1 MDKKRNGK
9 MKKNRNIIF
18 IVVLCSAIVL
28 VFTIGEKIVLTSMEN
43 LGIAVGIGNGIN
55 KEVGGNII
63 YRVTTSTNSYKEDSS
78 VETIVS
84 TGVGSTIG
92 KTREDRQNKSGLGLF
107 LGLVKINLIDK
118 EYAEYGIRTLME
130 IIFKNPLANDN
141 QFLLVCKGKHEEYFN
156 YKVPGYDNSADY
168 ISDMIKNSVNYNFF
182 KGGYTFQNAALSMDA
197 EGKNFVS
204 PFIEIVEDGI
214 KIKGMAVFN
223 KDKLGVILD
232 MKETRIM
239 NMLRENKVRGI
250 LTIQKNS
257 EEYINY
263 QAESK
268 RKISCKRTGDKYTF
282 TIDLKLEGEIIN
294 NELYE
299 GIATDI
305 EVTNKFE
312 DDMARQVK
320 EVCNGFLGKMKK
332 EYKLDLLQL
341 GWVAAAKYGR
351 DTGVDWNEVVAS
363 SDIVVNVKVHVDKLG
378 RGQY

>member
-1 MDKKRNGK
+1 MN
-9 MKKNRNIIF
+9 
-18 IVVLCSAIVL
+18 
-28 VFTIGEKIVLTSMEN
+28 LTSMEE
-43 LGIAVGIGNGIN
+43 LGIAVGVGNGIN
-55 KEVGGNII
+55 KDVGGNII

-107 LGLVKINLIDK
+107 LGLIKINLIDQ
-118 EYAEYGIRTLME
+118 EYAEYGIRTLIE

-141 QFLLVCKGKHEEYFN
+141 EFLLVCKGKHEEYFN
-156 YKVPGYDNSADY
+156 YKTPGYDNSADY
-168 ISDMIKNSVNYNFF
+168 IGDMIKNSVNYNFF
-182 KGGYTFQNAALSMDA
+182 REGYTFQNAALSMDA
-197 EGKNFVS
+197 EGKNIVS
-204 PFIEIVEDGI
+204 PFIEIAEDGI

-223 KDKLGVILD
+223 KDKLAVILD

-239 NMLRENKVRGI
+239 NMLRENKVKGI

-257 EEYINY
+257 EKYVNY

-268 RKISCKRTGDKYTF
+268 RKISCKKTGDKYTF
-282 TIDLKLEGEIIN
+282 TIDLNLDGEIIN

-305 EVTNKFE
+305 EVSNKFE

-320 EVCNGFLGKMKK
+320 EICNGFLDKMKK
-332 EYKLDLLQL
+332 EYKVDLLQL

-351 DTGVDWNEVVAS
+351 DTGVDWNEIVS
-363 SDIVVNVKVHVDKLG
+363 NSDIVVNVSIHVDKLG